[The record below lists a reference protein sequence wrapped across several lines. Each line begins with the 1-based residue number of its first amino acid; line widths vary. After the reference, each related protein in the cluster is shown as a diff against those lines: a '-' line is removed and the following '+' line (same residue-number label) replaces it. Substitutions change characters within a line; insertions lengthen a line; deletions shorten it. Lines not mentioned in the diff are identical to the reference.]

1 MHEAADDG
9 DNEPVVIDT
18 LRTGY
23 VWRGKVLRPA
33 MVKVR
38 G

>member
-1 MHEAADDG
+1 MHEAAEEDDT
-9 DNEPVVIDT
+9 EPVVIDT

-23 VWRGKVLRPA
+23 VWKGRVMRPA